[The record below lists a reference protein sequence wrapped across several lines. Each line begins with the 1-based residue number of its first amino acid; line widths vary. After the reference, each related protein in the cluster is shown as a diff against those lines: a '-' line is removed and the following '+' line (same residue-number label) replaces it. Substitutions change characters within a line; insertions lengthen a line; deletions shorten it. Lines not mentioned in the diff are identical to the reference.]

1 MFLKKMSNSLLCLFK
16 YSAADIQE
24 LNEFMSSL
32 EHAQTKADIN
42 FENTF

>member
-1 MFLKKMSNSLLCLFK
+1 MYPKKMNKPLLCLFK
-16 YSAADIQE
+16 YSAVDTQE
-24 LNEFMSSL
+24 LNEFMSRL